1 MRVFNI
7 LIVFFVLFS
16 ANAQQKMAP
25 KGQQEDHVI
34 NEYDNYGLKIDDS
47 EALKSG
53 SVLSQYE
60 NMSKNDTLA
69 VKFSAKVSDVCK
81 VKGCWMK
88 LELDATR
95 ETMVKFKDY
104 GFFVPKEA
112 IGKSVIVNGKAY
124 VEEMSVEDQ
133 RHFAKDAGKSASEIA
148 QIKDVKRVFAFEAD
162 GVLIKK

>member
-7 LIVFFVLFS
+7 LIVFFMLFS
-16 ANAQQKMAP
+16 AYGQQKTAQ
-25 KGQQEDHVI
+25 KEYSSDHVV
-34 NEYDNYGLKIDDS
+34 NKYDSYGLKIDES
-47 EALKSG
+47 GALKSQ
-53 SVLSQYE
+53 SVLLQYE

-69 VKFSAKVSDVCK
+69 VKLAAKVLDVCK

-88 LELDATR
+88 LELDGTK

-104 GFFVPKEA
+104 GFFVPTEA
-112 IGKSVIVNGKAY
+112 IGKNVIVNGKAY

-133 RHFAKDAGKSASEIA
+133 RHFAKDAGMLAEEIA
-148 QIKDVKRVFAFEAD
+148 QIKEVKRVFAFEAD